1 LHLSNFTV
9 GAVFAQQDVL
19 QTVGN
24 GWRREW
30 RPGVTGIPL
39 GQQAVFARKKF
50 NVGVNRNWEKMR
62 NWKIGARLAAGFALV
77 LALAAVMTGVGVWRL
92 QAVAQATQD
101 MAGVPLAKERMISD
115 WYRNVFSGIRRT
127 TAVVKSADPSLA
139 PFFAADAAESAKG
152 AAELQDKIEP
162 LLNGDEAVLWKII
175 KEKRKAF
182 LATRDAATK
191 AKVDGNTE
199 AAANILDQRYLPASK
214 EYLAVIQQLLEMQRQ
229 SINTT
234 AANIQDTFLASR
246 TLMLML
252 GSLALVLGALASW
265 RLSVGITRPLTNAVR
280 VARAVADGD
289 LTSDITVTSKDETG
303 QLMQALKDMNNHL
316 ARMICELRDGIE
328 TIAIASREVASG
340 NQDLSS
346 RTEQQASSLEETASS
361 MEELTA
367 TVKQNADNAQQANQ
381 LAGSA
386 SDIAAKGG
394 AVVGE
399 VVITME
405 SINESS
411 KKVVDIIGVIDSI
424 AFQTN
429 ILALNAAVEAARAGE
444 QGRGFAV
451 VATEVRSLAQRSA
464 AAAKEIKTLID
475 DSVGKVGAGAKL
487 VNQAGATM
495 DQVVESVKRVTDI
508 MGEITSASREQT
520 SGIEQINQAIS
531 QMDQVTQQNAALVEE
546 AAAASE
552 GMQDQSRKLADAVGM
567 FKIDNARFVSPTTV
581 TPATQP
587 KRPRPV
593 KPVPVK
599 TARPPLTQPG
609 RSTSRPV
616 ASADQWEQF

>member
-1 LHLSNFTV
+1 M
-9 GAVFAQQDVL
+9 G
-19 QTVGN
+19 
-24 GWRREW
+24 
-30 RPGVTGIPL
+30 
-39 GQQAVFARKKF
+39 
-50 NVGVNRNWEKMR
+50 

-101 MAGVPLAKERMISD
+101 MAGVPLAKERLISD
-115 WYRNVFSGIRRT
+115 WYRNVFSGTRRT
-127 TAVVKSADPSLA
+127 TAVVKSSDPSLGQ
-139 PFFAADAAESAKG
+139 FFAADAAESTKG

-162 LLNGDEAVLWKII
+162 LLSGDEVALWKTI

-182 LATRDAATK
+182 ISTRDVAIK
-191 AKVDGNTE
+191 AKADGNTE
-199 AAANILDQRYLPASK
+199 EAARILDQQYLPAAK
-214 EYLAVIQQLLEMQRQ
+214 EYTAVIQKLLEMQRQ
-229 SINTT
+229 HINTT
-234 AANIQDTFLASR
+234 AADIQDTFLGSR
-246 TLMLML
+246 NLLFM
-252 GSLALVLGALASW
+252 LGALAMVLGAVTSW
-265 RLSVGITRPLTNAVR
+265 RLTVGITRPLINAVR
-280 VARAVADGD
+280 VARAVAEGD

-316 ARMICELRDGIE
+316 ARMICELRNGIDA
-328 TIAIASREVASG
+328 IAIASREVASG

-361 MEELTA
+361 MEELTS
-367 TVKQNADNAQQANQ
+367 TVQQNADNAQQANQ

-399 VVITME
+399 VVVTME

-411 KKVVDIIGVIDSI
+411 KKIVDIIGVIDSI

-464 AAAKEIKTLID
+464 AAAKEITTLID
-475 DSVGKVGAGAKL
+475 DSVRKVGAGAKL

-495 DQVVESVKRVTDI
+495 GEIVESVKRVTDI
-508 MGEITSASREQT
+508 MGEITAASREQT

-546 AAAASE
+546 AAAASDA
-552 GMQDQSRKLADAVGM
+552 MQDQSRKLADAVGV
-567 FKIDNARFVSPTTV
+567 FKVDNARFVSPATV
-581 TPATQP
+581 TTATQP
-587 KRPRPV
+587 KRPRSV

-609 RSTSRPV
+609 RITSRPV
-616 ASADQWEQF
+616 GSAEEWEQF